1 MFNSEFC
8 EVNYLEKENVVF
20 LTWKKFCNSDDYR
33 NPIMYALKLLNE
45 HKGSNFI
52 CDARNG
58 FEDEKE
64 DVEWAVN
71 EFLPAMGK
79 TDCTK
84 VIFIVDEINPIE
96 GEIDMF
102 TKEFMKYFI
111 VEKAASLEEA
121 LLKVPYEIILNVTY
135 TLKDGTRQDFYNEIV
150 KEKIDQ
156 LSRAEEGNLKYEYY
170 FPVEDENKILL
181 IEVWKDAEAQ
191 KLHNKSEHFEKLQK
205 IKEKYVINVQLERLY
220 LV

>member
-1 MFNSEFC
+1 MIEIQPG
-8 EVNYLEKENVVF
+8 
-20 LTWKKFCNSDDYR
+20 TKKLQFPWFEQIVQFCNSDDYR

-205 IKEKYVINVQLERLY
+205 IKEKYVINVQL
-220 LV
+220 